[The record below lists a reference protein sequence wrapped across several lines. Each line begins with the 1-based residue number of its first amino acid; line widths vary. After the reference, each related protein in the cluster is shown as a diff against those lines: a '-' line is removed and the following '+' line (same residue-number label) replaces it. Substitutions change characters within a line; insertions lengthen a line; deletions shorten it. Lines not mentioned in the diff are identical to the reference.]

1 MKKAPSRPPILIS
14 GSDEIVTLQA
24 AAERQ
29 GRGAMGETALSVIKK
44 SALLIQD
51 GIIKWVG
58 NKKKLPREFRKA
70 KEISVSGNL
79 FPGFIDCHTHTIFHG
94 NRAHEFEM
102 RNRGVTY
109 QEIAHQGGGI
119 AFTVKQTRGASDA
132 DLKRSLIS
140 RLDYFIK
147 QGVTTVEIKSGYG
160 LSPSS
165 EIRLLKILKSTKHS
179 VEIVPTYLGAHS
191 IPPEYKDAKSY
202 ISHVKNQLSEIKS
215 KKLAERVDIFVE
227 KGYFSKELA
236 EDYLHFAKDLGFKI
250 TVHAD
255 QLSLSGGAEIAVAV
269 DAVSADH
276 LIRVEE
282 AQIKKLSQS
291 ETTCVLLPAADFYTH
306 CPYPPARK
314 MLEHNCRIALAS
326 DFNPGTSPTQNL
338 QFVGLLAR
346 TMMQMSLPEVFT
358 AMTVGAAH
366 ALSQQDRLGSLTENK
381 QADFFVSERS
391 WDQFFYDLSPTPIKT
406 VWKRGV
412 PLKTI

>member
-1 MKKAPSRPPILIS
+1 MKKSPSRSLILIS
-14 GSDEIVTLQA
+14 GSDEIVTLSA

-29 GRGAMGETALSVIKK
+29 GRGPMGEADLSLIKK
-44 SALLIQD
+44 SSLLIQD

-58 NKKKLPREFRKA
+58 NKKKLPREFNKA
-70 KEISVSGNL
+70 EEISVSGNV

-94 NRAHEFEM
+94 NRAHEFEL
-102 RNRGVTY
+102 RNRGVSY
-109 QEIAHQGGGI
+109 QEIAQRGGGI
-119 AFTVKQTRGASDA
+119 AFTVQQTRGASNQE
-132 DLKRSLIS
+132 LKKSLMN
-140 RLDYFIK
+140 RLDYFLK
-147 QGVTTVEIKSGYG
+147 QGITTVEVKSGYG
-160 LSPSS
+160 LSSSS
-165 EIRLLKILKSTKHS
+165 EIRLLKALKSSKHP
-179 VEIVPTYLGAHS
+179 VEIIPTYLGAHS
-191 IPPEYKDAKSY
+191 IPPEFNDAKSY
-202 ISHVKNQLSEIKS
+202 ISHLKNQLSEIKS
-215 KKLAERVDIFVE
+215 KKLADRVDIFVE

-236 EDYLHFAKDLGFKI
+236 DDYLNFAKKLGFKI

-255 QLSLSGGAEIAVAV
+255 QLSLSGGAEVAVAV
-269 DAVSADH
+269 DAASADH
-276 LIRVEE
+276 LICVED

-291 ETTCVLLPAADFYTH
+291 QTTCVLLPAADFYTH

-314 MLEHNCRIALAS
+314 MLEQDCRIALAS
-326 DFNPGTSPTQNL
+326 DFNPGTSPTQNI

-412 PLKTI
+412 PLKTF